1 MSQNVTQTP
10 VKIVGSI
17 TLKVFDNGTAETIF
31 ENPGHQLQASPMRC
45 IPRLIREAGI
55 KSLQEVPA

>member
-1 MSQNVTQTP
+1 MSQSTAQTT
-10 VKIVGSI
+10 VKRVGSI
-17 TLKVFDNGTAETIF
+17 TLKVFDNGTAEAIF
-31 ENPGHQLQASPMRC
+31 ENPGPQLQASLMRY

>member
-1 MSQNVTQTP
+1 MSQSTTQTT

-17 TLKVFDNGTAETIF
+17 TLKVFDNGTAEAIV

-45 IPRLIREAGI
+45 IPPLIREASI
-55 KSLQEVPA
+55 KPSQEVPA